1 MLIQGRAKA
10 APTGNEIE
18 KPAWYAG
25 RRMQERGWL
34 LFVHVILVAGGLVIL
49 IPFIYMVST
58 SLKSDKEIFGWPPT
72 FFLPPLVWSNYPK
85 ALGSF
90 GFALNLR
97 NTVFI
102 TAANIVGSLVS
113 CAPVAYGFART
124 NFKGRNVLFILCL
137 STLMLPYQV
146 TMIPLY
152 IIFTRLHWVNTFLPL
167 VVPAFFGNAF
177 FIFLLRQF
185 FATIPR
191 ELEDAARIDGCGE
204 IRLFL
209 QIIVPLAQPAL
220 AAVVIF
226 SFLWNWNDFLGPLIY
241 LTSDNLKTLQLGL
254 LSFQQEYSVKF
265 NLLMAASTVIML
277 PCLALFF
284 FAQRI
289 FIQGIVFSGI
299 KG

>member
-1 MLIQGRAKA
+1 MLIQDRARG
-10 APTGNEIE
+10 APPRAQVVG
-18 KPAWYAG
+18 PAWYAG
-25 RRMQERGWL
+25 RRTQERAWL
-34 LFVHVILVAGGLVIL
+34 LFVHVVLVGGGIVIL

-58 SLKSDKEIFGWPPT
+58 SLKADKEIFSWPPT
-72 FFLPPLVWSNYPK
+72 FFLPPVVWANYPK
-85 ALGSF
+85 ALGTF
-90 GFALNLR
+90 PFALDLR
-97 NTVFI
+97 NTVLV
-102 TAANIVGSLVS
+102 TAANIIGSLVS

-124 NFKGRNVLFILCL
+124 NFKGRNALFILCL

-167 VVPAFFGNAF
+167 IVPAFFGNAF

-204 IRLFL
+204 IRVFL

-241 LTSDNLKTLQLGL
+241 LSNDNLKTLQLGL

-265 NLLMAASTVIML
+265 NLLMGVSTVIML
-277 PCLALFF
+277 PCLVLFF
-284 FAQRI
+284 LAQRI